1 MIGRSLISSSRR
13 SYKAMPD
20 IDLKGKDPF
29 PVGTSVDLHDYTFNC
44 WRGAYVVVGRHRSQP
59 LVRIEN
65 TQTRSKQYVSQKN
78 LRPGRLAP
86 FKFKI

>member
-1 MIGRSLISSSRR
+1 MDS
-13 SYKAMPD
+13 

-29 PVGTSVDLHDYTFNC
+29 PVGAKVDLYDYTFSC
-44 WRGAYVVVGRHRSQP
+44 WRGAYVVIGRHKTQP

-65 TQTRSKQYVSQKN
+65 TQTRSKQYVSQRK

-86 FKFKI
+86 FRFKI